1 MNKSK
6 IIVSISAIVIVL
18 SLVITVV
25 AVRSTPTYAFT
36 TNMNK
41 LAEGI
46 QKEMEDHSD
55 LSYSS
60 NPYDYID
67 NNQYYENIIKMKLDA
82 LPLLV
87 ESLENSE
94 ESGLMEYIM
103 SIAIE
108 EISGV
113 DMESLEGEWSSGQE
127 FLEKY
132 QVFLRGVEDNV
143 NVIMTSEILNEDE
156 KVEAL
161 SKIGIYALPYIEE
174 KKQLD
179 KVVVSEAKEEI
190 KKEYKDNTEG
200 TIISNSKVEIID
212 DLVKSVEE

>member
-1 MNKSK
+1 MSKNK
-6 IIVSISAIVIVL
+6 IIVTISTVAIAL
-18 SLVITVV
+18 SLIITTVS
-25 AVRSTPTYAFT
+25 VRSTPAYAFT

-46 QKEMEDHSD
+46 QKELKSHSD

-67 NNQYYENIIKMKLDA
+67 NNEYYQNIINMKTDA
-82 LPLLV
+82 LPLLL
-87 ESLENSE
+87 EGLENST

-113 DMESLEGEWSSGQE
+113 DIESLEGKWSDGQE
-127 FLEKY
+127 FLDKY
-132 QVFLRGVEDNV
+132 QIFLRGVEDNV
-143 NVIMTSEILNEDE
+143 NVIMTSKILNEDE

-161 SKIGIYALPYIEE
+161 SKMGIYALPYIRE
-174 KKQLD
+174 KKQRD
-179 KVVVSEAKEEI
+179 EVVVSEAKEEI
-190 KKEYKDNTEG
+190 QKEYKNNTEG
-200 TIISNSKVEIID
+200 TQISESEVEIID
-212 DLVKSVEE
+212 EIINSVK

>member
-1 MNKSK
+1 MSKNK
-6 IIVSISAIVIVL
+6 IIVAISTVVIVL
-18 SLVITVV
+18 CLIITTVY
-25 AVRSTPTYAFT
+25 VRSTPAYAFS

-46 QKEMEDHSD
+46 QKELKSHSD

-67 NNQYYENIIKMKLDA
+67 NNEYYENIINMKTDA
-82 LPLLV
+82 LPLL
-87 ESLENSE
+87 LEELDNST

-113 DMESLEGEWSSGQE
+113 DIESLEGEWSSGQE
-127 FLEKY
+127 FLDKY

-143 NVIMTSEILNEDE
+143 NVIMTSQNLNEDE

-161 SKIGIYALPYIEE
+161 SKMGIYALPYIVEN
-174 KKQLD
+174 KQRD

-190 KKEYKDNTEG
+190 QKEYKNNTVG
-200 TIISNSKVEIID
+200 TKISESEVEIID
-212 DLVKSVEE
+212 EIINSVKE